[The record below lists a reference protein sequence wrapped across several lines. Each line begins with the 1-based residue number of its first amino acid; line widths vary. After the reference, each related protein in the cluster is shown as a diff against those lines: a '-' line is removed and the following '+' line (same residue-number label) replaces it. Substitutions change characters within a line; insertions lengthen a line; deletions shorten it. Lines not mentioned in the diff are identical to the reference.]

1 MANDTR
7 ICLNNEFFRLNFI
20 KLRLR
25 LTQRRAMK
33 NLYTLNHAPINA
45 HFSKNSSDFVV
56 REVPL
61 YEPSG
66 EGEHC
71 ILLLQKKGISTHEA
85 LRILSERTG
94 AKMREF
100 GYAGLKDKQ
109 GLTTQHVSMPAKFE
123 PALGAFSHESLKIL
137 SVQRHKNKLKIGHL
151 KGNDFFIRL
160 KKVLPPDAVKLAV
173 ALDTLGRE
181 GFANY
186 FGYQR
191 FGKFGDNAAQGEEV
205 LRGQRWLKNPK
216 MRDFLISAYQSEL
229 FNRWL
234 SKRVEISKFAAEFS
248 SGEFAK
254 IYGLSKEEAREI
266 AAQPQFFKLL
276 RGEIL
281 GHFPHGAFFSCDDL
295 GAECE
300 RFARREITSAGL
312 IVGRA
317 KLRASG
323 LGGRFEDEI
332 FAPAREFEAQMNG
345 SRRFAWSFMER
356 VQHAYDAQNAHFSF
370 SFYLPKGSYAT
381 VVLEEILHRDI
392 FEGAATDED

>member
-1 MANDTR
+1 
-7 ICLNNEFFRLNFI
+7 
-20 KLRLR
+20 
-25 LTQRRAMK
+25 
-33 NLYTLNHAPINA
+33 
-45 HFSKNSSDFVV
+45 
-56 REVPL
+56 
-61 YEPSG
+61 
-66 EGEHC
+66 
-71 ILLLQKKGISTHEA
+71 
-85 LRILSERTG
+85 
-94 AKMREF
+94 
-100 GYAGLKDKQ
+100 
-109 GLTTQHVSMPAKFE
+109 
-123 PALGAFSHESLKIL
+123 
-137 SVQRHKNKLKIGHL
+137 
-151 KGNDFFIRL
+151 
-160 KKVLPPDAVKLAV
+160 
-173 ALDTLGRE
+173 
-181 GFANY
+181 
-186 FGYQR
+186 
-191 FGKFGDNAAQGEEV
+191 
-205 LRGQRWLKNPK
+205 

-248 SGEFAK
+248 LGEFAK

-281 GHFPHGAFFSCDDL
+281 GHFPRGAFFSCDDL

-323 LGGRFEDEI
+323 LGRRFEDEI
-332 FAPAREFEAQMNG
+332 FAPSRELEAQMNG